1 MTTKAEIQDLLR
13 FLTQDAKLPLKD
25 AMPKIKDLQKANL
38 TTQVILSEKP
48 THNLTVSQSRP
59 AV

>member
-38 TTQVILSEKP
+38 TTQVFFSESL
-48 THNLTVSQSRP
+48 LTI
-59 AV
+59 